1 MYKEGVPGEKILEID
16 LKNDSIRKMF
26 ASKQQFIQYLKI
38 EMTSVTIHE
47 INTLGNATNVQTLE
61 L

>member
-16 LKNDSIRKMF
+16 LKNDSIRKIF

-38 EMTSVTIHE
+38 EMTSGTIHE